1 MAEPW
6 NYQLHQTLTMTSK
19 TAAGE
24 QRYIRFT
31 GYDLGSLCSGCRVW
45 IHVLKIGLGIQGL
58 GFNHGV
64 SCAEN
69 PMP

>member
-45 IHVLKIGLGIQGL
+45 IHVLKIGLGI
-58 GFNHGV
+58 
-64 SCAEN
+64 
-69 PMP
+69 